1 MEITRSKLTREN
13 CYDFYLK
20 DEDKILS
27 IMFAGNLDLYWTLD
41 IRNTK
46 TNEEIKEI
54 WYKEYSETFTITKEN
69 YFIYSLFEDLYEDIK
84 NARIHERE
92 IRKSI
97 DEEESML
104 DEDLSI
110 DNIDDFDPPIK
121 LMTDEEIQ
129 ERNNEYKE
137 RYFYKLLFDGEKV
150 KWHSDEEPYNIA
162 NVVVIRKVDDAIV
175 LEFQRPEL
183 KEGKTFAFNMPGRI
197 SIRFRNSGSTYDPF
211 NIIFM
216 RMFNKLQEYL
226 PEYHQ
231 MHIEEINY
239 SKKRTLKIKERK

>member
-13 CYDFYLK
+13 CYDFYLY

-27 IMFAGNLDLYWTLD
+27 IIFGGNLDLYWTLD

-46 TNEEIKEI
+46 TDNEIKKLM
-54 WYKEYSETFTITKEN
+54 YTEYSEIFTITKEN

-84 NARIHERE
+84 NARIFEKE
-92 IRKSI
+92 TRKI
-97 DEEESML
+97 NNEEVFIL

-110 DNIDDFDPPIK
+110 DNVDDIDIPIK
-121 LMTDEEIQ
+121 IMTEEEIE

-137 RYFYKLLFDGEKV
+137 RYFYKLLFDGEKIE
-150 KWHSDEEPYNIA
+150 WHSDEEPYDIA
-162 NVVVIRKVDDAIV
+162 NIVIIRKVDDTIV
-175 LEFQRPEL
+175 LEFIRPEL
-183 KEGKTFAFNMPGRI
+183 NKGKSFIFNMPGRI

-211 NIIFM
+211 NILFM
-216 RMFNKLQEYL
+216 KMFHKLQEYL

-239 SKKRTLKIKERK
+239 TRKRTLKK

>member
-54 WYKEYSETFTITKEN
+54 WYKEYSETFRITKEN

-84 NARIHERE
+84 NARIYERE
-92 IRKSI
+92 IRKNS
-97 DEEESML
+97 DEEIFAL
-104 DEDLSI
+104 DEELSV
-110 DNIDDFDPPIK
+110 DNIDDIDTPIK
-121 LMTDEEIQ
+121 IMTEKEIE

-150 KWHSDEEPYNIA
+150 EWHSDEEPYDIA
-162 NVVVIRKVDDAIV
+162 NVIVIKKVNDTIE
-175 LEFQRPEL
+175 LEFIRPEL
-183 KEGKTFAFNMPGRI
+183 SEGKSFAFNMPGRI
-197 SIRFRNSGSTYDPF
+197 CIRFRNSGSTYDPF
-211 NIIFM
+211 NILFM
-216 RMFNKLQEYL
+216 KMFHKLQDYI

-231 MHIEEINY
+231 IHIEEMNY
-239 SKKRTLKIKERK
+239 SKKRTLKK